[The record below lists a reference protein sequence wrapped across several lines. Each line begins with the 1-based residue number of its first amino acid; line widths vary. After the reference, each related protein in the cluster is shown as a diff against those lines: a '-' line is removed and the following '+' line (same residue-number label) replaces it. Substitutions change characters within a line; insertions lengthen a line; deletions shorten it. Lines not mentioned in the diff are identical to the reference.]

1 MTTTILEQ
9 ARINVAKRYPEIVA
23 YCPSKGVPVYN
34 SCYRGI
40 MSGAWDTGK
49 LVTDE
54 VARLTLMALPEN
66 VEE

>member
-1 MTTTILEQ
+1 MTILEQ
-9 ARINVAKRYPEIVA
+9 ARINVASRYPEIAGV
-23 YCPSKGVPVYN
+23 CPNKGTPVYN
-34 SCYRGI
+34 PCRRAI

-49 LVTDE
+49 LVSDE